1 MGVNPNSN
9 HAPSKLIRFTHYW
22 KQTQYIQRQ
31 NLFVMGLGLYSADLC
46 TFVQN
51 NRGGVKKMY
60 KNAQKLNTYKDFRPL
75 CLHLEF
81 PNWISVLWTI

>member
-1 MGVNPNSN
+1 
-9 HAPSKLIRFTHYW
+9 
-22 KQTQYIQRQ
+22 
-31 NLFVMGLGLYSADLC
+31 MGLGLYSADLC

-51 NRGGVKKMY
+51 NKGGVKKMY

-81 PNWISVLWTI
+81 SNWISVLWTV